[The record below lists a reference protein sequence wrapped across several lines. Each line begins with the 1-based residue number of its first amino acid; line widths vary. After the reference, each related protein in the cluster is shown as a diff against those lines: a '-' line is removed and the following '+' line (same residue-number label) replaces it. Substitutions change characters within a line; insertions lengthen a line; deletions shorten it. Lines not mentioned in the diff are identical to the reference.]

1 MSAENMGDQD
11 GYQDSLSDIDKKLD
25 CKIPIVLNPQDSNLP
40 LQLEEKKSNRIKNLG
55 EKRKGPWKPGQSGNP
70 LGKPKGCGLKD
81 ELLRQLNKKGP
92 DGITLRKKAVKK
104 LLSSACDG
112 EPWAQKILW
121 DISGAADTLGIR
133 NTGPLSIKFNI
144 DGD

>member
-11 GYQDSLSDIDKKLD
+11 GYQSNTSNNEDNFD
-25 CKIPIVLNPQDSNLP
+25 CKIPILLNPQTDNLP
-40 LQLEEKKSNRIKNLG
+40 IQPQEKKSSKIKNLG

-92 DGITLRKKAVKK
+92 DGITIRKKAVKK